1 MVDLTT
7 LLFWPLSLSP
17 DDHSYRTTV
26 NVLTCSFR
34 FTYESLSFSH
44 VFVLFVSVLAWGA
57 HMPQYTC
64 ECHIR
69 GQFAVVSVL
78 LLHMDPSDGTQ
89 VARLRNKSLYPRSIF
104 QAQVFPLNNNC

>member
-1 MVDLTT
+1 MADLTT
-7 LLFWPLSLSP
+7 LLFWPLSLPP

-26 NVLTCSFR
+26 NVLTCPFR

-64 ECHIR
+64 EGHIR

-89 VARLRNKSLYPRSIF
+89 VARLRNKSLY
-104 QAQVFPLNNNC
+104 L